1 MPPVKP
7 LDKISKKWV
16 RVSSQSGES
25 YKEGIESTQK
35 DWADA
40 TAGAESNY
48 EAGVTAAISQKRFSA
63 GVRRAG
69 TAKWK
74 ANALAKGPTRFGE
87 GVRLAEN
94 AYATGFA
101 PYREVILNTTLPDRL
116 PKGDPGNIDRVRV
129 MAAALRAKKVELSAG

>member
-16 RVSSQSGES
+16 RVSGQSQES
-25 YKEGIESTQK
+25 YREGIESTTK

-40 TAGAESNY
+40 TANAEGNY
-48 EAGVTAAISQKRFSA
+48 EAGVTAAIAQKRFSK
-63 GVRRAG
+63 GVRDAG

-74 ANALAKGPTRFGE
+74 TNALAKGPARFGE

-94 AYATGFA
+94 AYREGFQ
-101 PYREVILNTTLPDRL
+101 PYREVILNTTLPERL
-116 PKGDPGNIDRVRV
+116 PKGDPGNIDRVRI
-129 MAAALRAKKVELSAG
+129 MAQALHDKKVELSAG